1 MATGTGEAIVNE
13 FCLDFRE
20 KSELESKG
28 FVVRRDVFE
37 AAELRAIR
45 NACEELVTRIESEQ
59 RRTKH
64 RLGSYMFE
72 IQRRLD
78 TIIKWE
84 PEHPE
89 LVQGIE
95 PFAHL
100 SEELHRWG
108 LDSRLVEPC
117 KYLVGENDLVLFTEK
132 LNVKRARKGG
142 KIILHQ
148 DFPYWSGLTPIAS
161 RVATAMLFLDP
172 ATIENGC
179 LEVVPG
185 SHREGLQELRAV
197 DGFGALEMDPEK
209 YDRSRLQPLEVEAGA
224 VVFFGPFLVHRSLF
238 NRSDADRRALLY
250 SYQPAGQPH
259 LRELTRRTAQ
269 PSPTKSLQSDN

>member
-1 MATGTGEAIVNE
+1 MSD
-13 FCLDFRE
+13 FCLDMRE
-20 KSELESKG
+20 RAELGERG
-28 FVVRRDVFE
+28 YVVRRDVFD

-45 NACEELVTRIESEQ
+45 TACEALVARLEAEQ
-59 RRTKH
+59 RHTKH

-72 IQRRLD
+72 LQRRLD

-100 SEELHRWG
+100 SGELHRWG
-108 LDSRLVEPC
+108 LDPRLVDPC
-117 KYLVGENDLVLFTEK
+117 KDLVAEDALVLFTEK
-132 LNVKRARKGG
+132 LNVKRARHGG

-148 DFPYWSGLTPIAS
+148 DFPYWSDLTPIAS
-161 RVATAMLFLDP
+161 RVATAMLFLDD

-185 SHREGLQELRAV
+185 SHREGVQPRRAA
-197 DGFGALEMDPEK
+197 DTFGSLEMDPLQ
-209 YDRSRLQPLEVEAGA
+209 YDQSRLVALEVPAGA
-224 VVFFGPFLVHRSLF
+224 VAYFGPFLVHRSLF
-238 NRSDADRRALLY
+238 NRSGADRRALLY
-250 SYQPAGQPH
+250 SYQPAGHPH
-259 LRELTRRTAQ
+259 LRELTRISARGSISTN
-269 PSPTKSLQSDN
+269 S

>member
-1 MATGTGEAIVNE
+1 MNDG
-13 FCLDFRE
+13 FRLDARE
-20 KSELESKG
+20 RAELDERG
-28 FVVRRDVFE
+28 FVIRHAVFD
-37 AAELRAIR
+37 AAELRTIR
-45 NACEELVTRIESEQ
+45 DACEALVTRLEGEQ

-72 IQRRLD
+72 MQRRLD

-89 LVQGIE
+89 LVQGVE

-108 LDSRLVEPC
+108 LDARLLDPC
-117 KYLVGENDLVLFTEK
+117 KDLIGENDLALFTEK

-148 DFPYWSGLTPIAS
+148 DFPYWSNLTPIAA
-161 RVATAMLFLDP
+161 RVATAMIFIDH

-185 SHREGLQELRAV
+185 SHREGVQPRRAV
-197 DGFGALEMDPEK
+197 DGFGALEMDPDQ
-209 YDRSRLQPLEVEAGA
+209 YDHSRLLPLEVPAGSVA
-224 VVFFGPFLVHRSLF
+224 FFGPFLVHRSLF

-250 SYQPAGQPH
+250 SYQPNGHPH
-259 LRELTRRTAQ
+259 LRELTRRAVEQ
-269 PSPTKSLQSDN
+269 RSPTNS

>member
-1 MATGTGEAIVNE
+1 MTAG
-13 FCLDFRE
+13 FRLDARE
-20 KSELESKG
+20 RADLDARG
-28 FVVRRDVFE
+28 YVVRRDVFD
-37 AAELRAIR
+37 ASELRAIGE
-45 NACEELVTRIESEQ
+45 ACETLVTRLEGEQ

-72 IQRRLD
+72 MQRRLD

-100 SEELHRWG
+100 SEDLRRWG
-108 LDSRLVEPC
+108 LDARLVEPC
-117 KYLVGENDLVLFTEK
+117 MDLVGDDDLALFTEK

-148 DFPYWSGLTPIAS
+148 DFPYWSDLTPIAS
-161 RVATAMLFLDP
+161 RVATAMLFLDD
-172 ATIENGC
+172 ATVENGC

-185 SHREGLQELRAV
+185 SHREGVQPRLTV
-197 DGFGALEMDPEK
+197 DGFGALEMDPNR
-209 YDRSRLQPLEVEAGA
+209 YDASRLLPLEVPAGTVA
-224 VVFFGPFLVHRSLF
+224 FFGPFLVHRSLF
-238 NRSDADRRALLY
+238 NRTSHDRRALLY
-250 SYQPAGQPH
+250 SYQPAGHPH
-259 LRELTRRTAQ
+259 LRELTRAIAQ
-269 PSPTKSLQSDN
+269 RAATTTQ

>member
-1 MATGTGEAIVNE
+1 MKD
-13 FCLDFRE
+13 DFRLDPRE
-20 KSELESKG
+20 RAELDERG
-28 FVVRRDVFE
+28 FVMRREVFD
-37 AAELRAIR
+37 ASELRAIR
-45 NACEELVTRIESEQ
+45 DACEVLVIRLEGEQ

-72 IQRRLD
+72 MQRRLD

-100 SEELHRWG
+100 SEELRQWG
-108 LDSRLVEPC
+108 LDARLVEPC
-117 KYLVGENDLVLFTEK
+117 KDLVGENDLALFTEK

-148 DFPYWSGLTPIAS
+148 DFPYWSDLTPMAS
-161 RVATAMLFLDP
+161 RVATAMLFLDD

-185 SHREGLQELRAV
+185 SHREGIQPRLAV
-197 DGFGALEMDPEK
+197 DGLGALEMDPQQ
-209 YDRSRLQPLEVEAGA
+209 YDHSRLLPLEVPAGSVA
-224 VVFFGPFLVHRSLF
+224 FFGPFLVHRSLF
-238 NRSDADRRALLY
+238 NTSNADRRALLY
-250 SYQPAGQPH
+250 SYQPNGHPH
-259 LRELTRRTAQ
+259 LRELTRRAAEQRT
-269 PSPTKSLQSDN
+269 STDS